1 MDIWAISL
9 VLLLIISVAK
19 DIILLVSKYTHAPIS
34 VRYIPLNET
43 AGLYHMYT
51 YNPSRYCQTFS

>member
-43 AGLYHMYT
+43 AGL
-51 YNPSRYCQTFS
+51 